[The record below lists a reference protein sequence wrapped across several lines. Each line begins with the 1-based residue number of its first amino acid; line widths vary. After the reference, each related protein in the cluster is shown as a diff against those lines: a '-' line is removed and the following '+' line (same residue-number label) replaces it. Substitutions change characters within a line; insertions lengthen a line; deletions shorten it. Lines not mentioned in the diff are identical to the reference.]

1 MSKSFKKASLSS
13 IEFVF
18 FEDELVEFVVEFV
31 LLLEFVVEFVPEFV
45 VEFVVVFGAT
55 AVFVEL

>member
-1 MSKSFKKASLSS
+1 LSS

-45 VEFVVVFGAT
+45 VVFGAT